1 MLEKLTE
8 LLTKIFNFIKGLAN
22 SFVNGLDQLPI
33 KGGLEGLI
41 VILLISLVLLALSSS
56 LSSFFRA
63 SGEFLKNVSKW
74 LRLIVFIGTIVVSVF
89 VLFYWIFLSNRPCFS
104 KDSEIETKW
113 THCKLP
119 KPSSK
124 EKNK

>member
-1 MLEKLTE
+1 MLEKLTD

-63 SGEFLKNVSKW
+63 SGEFLKNVAKW

-89 VLFYWIFLSNRPCFS
+89 VLFYWVVLSNRPCFS
-104 KDSEIETKW
+104 KDSEFETKW
-113 THCKLP
+113 THCKPP
-119 KPSSK
+119 KQPSK
-124 EKNK
+124 EKSK